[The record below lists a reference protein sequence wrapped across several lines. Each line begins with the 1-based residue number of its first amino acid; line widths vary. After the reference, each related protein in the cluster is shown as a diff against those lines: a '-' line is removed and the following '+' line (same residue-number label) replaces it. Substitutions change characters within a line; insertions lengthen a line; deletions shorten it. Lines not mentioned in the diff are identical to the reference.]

1 MSRTLPA
8 WYYDTQLTKA
18 RARMAHAHESR
29 TRLMDLI
36 CRSDEPS
43 WFDLLEYA
51 NANAYA
57 AELSYAQLMLIRLTA
72 DQDGNT
78 HV

>member
-8 WYYDTQLTKA
+8 WYYDAQLTKA
-18 RARMAHAHESR
+18 RARMAHAQESR
-29 TRLMDLI
+29 ARLVELI

-57 AELSYAQLMLIRLTA
+57 AELAYAELMLTLHTA
-72 DQDGNT
+72 DQEGNT